1 MREHP
6 AEQILVPE
14 AVGPALPLPEVVG
27 AIALGSIALLVTGLM
42 PLLLGALVAEHRLS
56 AAGIGQT
63 AMLELLSMGLTTAL
77 AGLWLKPERLKLIGA
92 VATLALVAADL
103 ATMQASGSGIFA
115 ARFAA
120 GLGEGILLWITIA
133 MIARTQTPERW
144 SAIFVTATTVVQMLL
159 APLLTSIVLP
169 RFGAGGGYAVLAAV
183 SLPGFVFAVL
193 VSPRYAPLV
202 KPEGEG
208 GTPPPRGWMALFAT
222 FVFVACFG
230 AVGVYTVPIVQQIG
244 LTAQVAGAGISA
256 SLLGQVLGGSS
267 AALLAGRVRYLP
279 VFAAGTLCFLGIWTL
294 WALPI
299 SGWVFVVSDGFAGFL
314 YMLMLPFLVP
324 MAIEADPSRRA
335 AVLSGAAQVLA
346 GAMGP
351 LASSFAVGKGDMHGA
366 LYLGAG
372 LIVSGTAMMAGMHAI
387 AQRERARRQLAVA
400 EPAGQA
406 APAFSS
412 DAGA

>member
-1 MREHP
+1 MTDRQSEP
-6 AEQILVPE
+6 ILVPE
-14 AVGPALPLPEVVG
+14 AVGPAIPLFETVA
-27 AIALGSIALLVTGLM
+27 AIGLGSIALLVTGLM

-56 AAGIGQT
+56 DSGIGQS

-77 AGLWLKPERLKLIGA
+77 AGLWLKPERLRPIGA
-92 VATLALVAADL
+92 VATLALVGADL
-103 ATMQASGSGIFA
+103 ITMRASGSGVFA
-115 ARFAA
+115 ARFGA

-133 MIARTQTPERW
+133 MIARTETPERW
-144 SAIFVTATTVVQMLL
+144 SAIFVTATTLVQMLL

-169 RFGAGGGYAVLAAV
+169 RFGASGGYAVLAAA
-183 SLPGFVFAVL
+183 SAAGFGFAVF

-208 GTPPPRGWMALFAT
+208 GTPPPLGWAALFAT
-222 FVFVACFG
+222 LVFVACFG

-256 SLLGQVLGGSS
+256 SLLGQVIGGSS
-267 AALLAGRVRYLP
+267 AAVLAGRVHYLP
-279 VFAAGTLCFLGIWTL
+279 VFAAGTLCFLGIWAF
-294 WALPI
+294 WALPVP
-299 SGWVFVVSDGFAGFL
+299 GWAFVVSDGLAGFL

-351 LASSFAVGKGDMHGA
+351 LASSFVVSKGDMHGA

-372 LIVSGTAMMAGMHAI
+372 LIVSGTAMMAGLHRI
-387 AQRERARRQLAVA
+387 TLRARTHRQMAVV
-400 EPAGQA
+400 ETTP
-406 APAFSS
+406 
-412 DAGA
+412 